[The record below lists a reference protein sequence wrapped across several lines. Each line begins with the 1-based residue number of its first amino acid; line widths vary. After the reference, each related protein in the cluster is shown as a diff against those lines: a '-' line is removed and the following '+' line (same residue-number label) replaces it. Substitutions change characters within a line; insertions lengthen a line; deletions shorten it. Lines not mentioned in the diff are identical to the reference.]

1 MKQRGRRRQAIS
13 ALLGTKRTAIVL
25 YAMLVVLPAVVF
37 GGLLWHQL
45 ATDHSAQLAA
55 VPEDVEDAA
64 SRTLNGIERRL
75 RQLVRDEQAR
85 PWFHYQ
91 EDYYLPGTTSD
102 VPIIRSPL
110 VAERRPPGILAWFYY
125 DDLDGSDARPEVL
138 FGSEHLQEG
147 LKEDLSLR
155 RLLRAIIKQ
164 PVHVNH
170 SAMRQGAYKE
180 SRIPLKLA
188 AVNRSRHDADCLRAD
203 IAGISGFEDERI
215 TLTVWDFHFRL
226 QRDLDG
232 ELRIIGT
239 RRVSLRAPDRRIT
252 EQLPDC
258 FEESIGYPNR
268 LAQGFFVD
276 PDWLFR
282 DMPREVAAEVLTGSQ
297 RFLLPDHAPQEISER
312 DSVAAIR
319 LLDELSF
326 EVNPEDRNDPMLGD
340 MIVASDTSQM
350 ERRFR
355 TQFGWL
361 IGVAGMMAISLVIG
375 VRLLILSIAA
385 SLEEARR
392 TGNFVAAVTHE
403 LRTPI
408 ASVKLYGE
416 MLQAGWVTDES
427 KRADYIDRIVRE
439 TDRLDTLVDRVLEKS
454 RLGSATPKAIAGDL
468 NEAVEEQ
475 IPGLKLTAGT
485 FGEDVAFELEPDLPS
500 VKLIEESV
508 HAILVNLVENAR
520 KYAPVDVGA
529 PDAEPILVRTR
540 RHSGEVLLEIC
551 DRGPGIPAE
560 ERGRIF
566 DAFYRIGDEKTRTT
580 RGTGLG
586 LHIVFLQAQAMGAS
600 VEVFEREGG
609 GSVFQVRFRNA

>member
-45 ATDHSAQLAA
+45 ATDHSAQLEA
-55 VPEDVEDAA
+55 VPEDVQDAA
-64 SRTLNGIERRL
+64 SRTLNGIERRF
-75 RQLVRDEQAR
+75 RQLVREEEAR
-85 PWFHYQ
+85 PWFQYQ
-91 EDYYLPGTTSD
+91 TEYYRPGTTSD

-110 VAERRPPGILAWFYY
+110 VDERRPAGILGWYQY
-125 DDLDGSDARPEVL
+125 DRNDGRDAVPEVFLGSDWID
-138 FGSEHLQEG
+138 EG
-147 LKEDLSLR
+147 PLLDLSLR
-155 RLLRAIIKQ
+155 LHLSGVFKEKQHGNLEHMRLGDWE
-164 PVHVNH
+164 PSN
-170 SAMRQGAYKE
+170 
-180 SRIPLKLA
+180 IPLKLA
-188 AVNRSRHDADCLRAD
+188 AVNYSKDRDPDCLRKD
-203 IAGISGFEDERI
+203 LIAISEFDGETI
-215 TLTVWDFHFRL
+215 KQTVWDFHFRM
-226 QRDLDG
+226 QRDSTG
-232 ELRIIGT
+232 EMRIFGT
-239 RRVSLRAPDRRIT
+239 RRIELRAPLHLAAA
-252 EQLPDC
+252 LPDC
-258 FEESIGYPNR
+258 FESIGYPVSI
-268 LAQGFFVD
+268 AQGFYVD

-297 RFLLPDHAPQEISER
+297 HFLLPDHGEQEISER
-312 DSVAAIR
+312 DSVAEIR
-319 LLDELSF
+319 LFDELAF
-326 EVNPEDRNDPMLGD
+326 ELAADDENDPILRPMK
-340 MIVASDTSQM
+340 IAADTGQM

-361 IGVAGMMAISLVIG
+361 VGVAGMMAISLVIG
-375 VRLLILSIAA
+375 IRLLILSIAA

-416 MLQAGWVTDES
+416 MLQAGWVTDED

-454 RLGSATPKAIAGDL
+454 RLGSTTPKALPGDL
-468 NEAVEEQ
+468 NESVEEQ

-485 FGEDVAFELEPDLPS
+485 FGEDVAFDLAPDLPK

-520 KYAPVDVGA
+520 KYAPVDVAQGH
-529 PDAEPILVRTR
+529 DPILVRTR
-540 RHSGEVLLEIC
+540 KSRSEILLEVC
-551 DRGPGIPAE
+551 DRGPGIPAD
-560 ERGRIF
+560 ERSRIF
-566 DAFYRIGDEKTRTT
+566 DAFYRIGDERTRTA

-609 GSVFQVRFRNA
+609 GSVFQIRFRTA